1 MHEGYFHSKK
11 KKADHLTLEEVASEY
26 FNWLPTLFGG
36 LIRVSKDDSLERVTI
51 SFLSLPLL
59 ELARESDPEDII
71 FKVVGGILSQ
81 KEGTFSFRIEDGELI
96 TALSDFSPRLPWP
109 IYRVTQYPFHDLVMF
124 LFSQHLLTLRLI
136 A

>member
-1 MHEGYFHSKK
+1 MRTATSIQFMKNPGKLSALEAARSYF
-11 KKADHLTLEEVASEY
+11 E
-26 FNWLPTLFGG
+26 WLPTLFCG
-36 LIRVSKDDSLERVTI
+36 LIGVSVDDLLENVTI
-51 SFLSLPLL
+51 SFFSLPLL
-59 ELARESDPEDII
+59 KLEREAGSEKII
-71 FKVVGGILSQ
+71 FQVIGGWLSQ
-81 KEGTFSFRIEDGELI
+81 KKGTFSFQMEDGELI